1 MNLYNISQEVLA
13 LEEMIIND
21 AGEFTE
27 DHEELQKYVNNMLTH
42 KVDNFVNFI
51 QKQEDQ
57 VEIAKKRKDE
67 IAKFIKQREQLI
79 ERLKSYVMNCM
90 KVLNTEKLEGNLH
103 CLKFRKPSQI
113 VEIIDEN
120 KIPEEYVKIIVERK
134 IDKIALKDELK
145 KGVVI
150 EGVCLSNGKE
160 SLIIK

>member
-145 KGVVI
+145 KGTVI

>member
-13 LEEMIIND
+13 LEDMIIND
-21 AGEFTE
+21 GGEFTE
-27 DHEELQKYVNNMLTH
+27 DHEELQKYVNNMLIH

-57 VEIAKKRKDE
+57 IEIAKKRKDE
-67 IAKFIKQREQLI
+67 ITKFIKQRENLI
-79 ERLKSYVMNCM
+79 ERLENYAMVCM
-90 KVLNTEKLEGNLH
+90 KFLKTEKIEGNLH
-103 CLKFRKPSQI
+103 YLKFRKPSQI

-120 KIPEEYVKIIVERK
+120 KIPEQYVKVIVERK
-134 IDKIALKDELK
+134 IDKMALKDELK
-145 KGVVI
+145 KGTVI